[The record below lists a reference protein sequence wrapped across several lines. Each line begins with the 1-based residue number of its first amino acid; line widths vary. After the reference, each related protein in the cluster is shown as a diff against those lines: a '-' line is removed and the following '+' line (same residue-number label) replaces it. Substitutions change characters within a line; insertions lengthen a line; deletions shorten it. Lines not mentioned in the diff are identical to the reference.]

1 MRVLKRNGKEEV
13 FNDKKIHKRVERAC
27 KGIDHVDPKT
37 IVYNSTLKLYDGV
50 RTEEIDQALI
60 KSSRALIEQ
69 QPEYSSVAAAIL
81 LNSLYKEVFGESVD
95 SDAVQYQYRKAFVT
109 NIKKLVK
116 EGVLAKDLLKF
127 DLKQLAEHIDIKRD
141 ELFEYAGLQTVVDRY
156 LIKSNNSIV
165 ESPQAWWMRIAMG
178 LALGEKVEERTDYA
192 IKFYNVLSEMLYVP
206 STPTLFYSGAVRSQL
221 SSCFLNTFEDSVF
234 GIFDGL
240 HQEAQKSK
248 FAGGLGMDFTPF
260 RAGGALINST
270 GGKTTGAV
278 YTWKLFNDM
287 LVSINQGGK
296 RRGAGCG
303 YLATWHYDIEDFLE
317 LKKNTGDERKRCH
330 DLNTAHWI
338 PDLFM
343 KQVESEGKWYLF
355 SPEEVP
361 DLQETFGD
369 EFEQKYWRY
378 VEKGKAGELRLF
390 REVNAKDLW
399 KKMLKMLFETGHPWI
414 TFKDPSNSRYS
425 NQHKGIVRSSNLCTE
440 ILLHTEP
447 TSFKPNNDREI
458 KEYGETAVCNLGSI
472 NTPKFIIVGSDG
484 NKDINWPKLR
494 DTTILAMR
502 MLDNVIDINFYPT
515 QEAKLSNTRH
525 RPVGLGSMGW
535 HDLYN
540 ALNIDY
546 DSNEATALSR
556 KLYEFISYNAILG
569 SSELAKERGQY
580 SSYEGSLWSQD
591 IFPVDTFVTLMRK
604 RDDSFNETRHTLET
618 LNWDTVRDH
627 VREYGMR
634 NSNTMAIA
642 PTASISTIVG
652 CSPTTE
658 PYFSNVFV
666 YTTMSGDLTVIN
678 KWIVEDLRKY
688 NAWDYKMSQQ
698 LKAADGD
705 VFKLSLDFLPNQHD
719 KDEFRRRHKT
729 AFQVNQTNLLLQA
742 QQRGMWIDMG
752 MSVNLFNNTT
762 SLKFLSDLYFKAW
775 KLGLK
780 TTYYLR
786 NEGASE
792 IEKASVVS
800 EKVLSS
806 IGDEK
811 EDLGAA
817 FCTLGED
824 CTSCQ

>member
-369 EFEQKYWRY
+369 EFEQRYWWY

-414 TFKDPSNSRYS
+414 TFSDPSNSRYS
-425 NQHKGIVRSSNLCTE
+425 NQHKGIVRSSNLCLAGDSQIDCIVNGQHMHISIQE
-440 ILLHTEP
+440 LVDL
-447 TSFKPNNDREI
+447 FNCGKEI
-458 KEYGETAVCNLGSI
+458 KVMSYNTEKDVYEYCDVTNGALMNENADTI
-472 NTPKFIIVGSDG
+472 TIID
-484 NKDINWPKLR
+484 
-494 DTTILAMR
+494 
-502 MLDNVIDINFYPT
+502 
-515 QEAKLSNTRH
+515 
-525 RPVGLGSMGW
+525 
-535 HDLYN
+535 
-540 ALNIDY
+540 
-546 DSNEATALSR
+546 EATNKQIECTPEHKIFTKNRGYVMAKDLV
-556 KLYEFISYNAILG
+556 ETD
-569 SSELAKERGQY
+569 EL
-580 SSYEGSLWSQD
+580 
-591 IFPVDTFVTLMRK
+591 V
-604 RDDSFNETRHTLET
+604 
-618 LNWDTVRDH
+618 
-627 VREYGMR
+627 
-634 NSNTMAIA
+634 
-642 PTASISTIVG
+642 
-652 CSPTTE
+652 
-658 PYFSNVFV
+658 FS
-666 YTTMSGDLTVIN
+666 
-678 KWIVEDLRKY
+678 
-688 NAWDYKMSQQ
+688 
-698 LKAADGD
+698 
-705 VFKLSLDFLPNQHD
+705 
-719 KDEFRRRHKT
+719 
-729 AFQVNQTNLLLQA
+729 
-742 QQRGMWIDMG
+742 
-752 MSVNLFNNTT
+752 
-762 SLKFLSDLYFKAW
+762 
-775 KLGLK
+775 
-780 TTYYLR
+780 
-786 NEGASE
+786 
-792 IEKASVVS
+792 
-800 EKVLSS
+800 
-806 IGDEK
+806 
-811 EDLGAA
+811 
-817 FCTLGED
+817 
-824 CTSCQ
+824 